1 MPPPGAATTISP
13 PRLPVVSMARSST
26 RSVPSARPE
35 RLAALALAGAALFWS
50 GAFIASR
57 ALRDDVDPALL
68 TLLRW
73 SLALLAFLPLT
84 GAKAWRCRA
93 VVLREWRLVAGLG
106 VTGLAAF
113 HTVTNL
119 AMHTTTALNAI
130 LMLSLVPAT
139 ILVGGAL
146 SGASRPTPRQWAGTA
161 VSLAGAGVLI
171 SRGSLDVLLGLDLV
185 RGDLWM
191 VAGVL
196 LWTAYSLL
204 LRRRPADLPP
214 DVALMASIVPA
225 IAVLLPVVVLGGA
238 TLPAATP
245 FVVGAVLY
253 IAVFAS
259 LIAFSLWAHGV
270 AVIGPERAG
279 QYVHLMPVFGAVLS
293 TVLLGEAVVA
303 AQLAGGMLV
312 FAGLWL
318 SQTGAGTPAR
328 AAAAHPAAAH
338 PAEPATPLAL
348 RP

>member
-1 MPPPGAATTISP
+1 MIRSP
-13 PRLPVVSMARSST
+13 T
-26 RSVPSARPE
+26 RSVSSSRPQ

-57 ALRDDVDPALL
+57 ALRNDVDPAML

-73 SLALLAFLPLT
+73 GLALLAFLPLI
-84 GAKAWRCRA
+84 GPKAWRCRA
-93 VVLREWRLVAGLG
+93 VVRREWRLVAGLG
-106 VTGLAAF
+106 ITGLAAF
-113 HTVTNL
+113 HTLTNL

-146 SGASRPTPRQWAGTA
+146 SGASRPSARQWAGTA
-161 VSLAGAGVLI
+161 VSLVGAGVLI
-171 SRGSLDVLLGLDLV
+171 THGSLDVLLGLDLV

-191 VAGVL
+191 VVSVL

-204 LRRRPADLPP
+204 LRKRPADLPP

-225 IAVLLPVVVLGGA
+225 IGALLPVALFTGSAG
-238 TLPAATP
+238 LPAPTP
-245 FVVGAVLY
+245 FVIGAVLY

-270 AVIGPERAG
+270 AVLGPERAG
-279 QYVHLMPVFGAVLS
+279 QYVHLMPIFGAVLS
-293 TVLLGEAVVA
+293 TLLLGEAVVA
-303 AQLAGGMLV
+303 AQLVGGAFV

-318 SQTGAGTPAR
+318 ARTGPGAVASSAAR
-328 AAAAHPAAAH
+328 RETAAP
-338 PAEPATPLAL
+338 PATPLAL

>member
-1 MPPPGAATTISP
+1 M
-13 PRLPVVSMARSST
+13 SST
-26 RSVPSARPE
+26 PAHSTRTD
-35 RLAALALAGAALFWS
+35 RLAPIALAGAALFWS
-50 GAFIASR
+50 GAFIAAR
-57 ALRDDVDPALL
+57 ALRDDIDPALL

-73 SLALLAFLPLT
+73 GLALLAFLPLV

-93 VVLREWRLVAGLG
+93 VVRREWKLVAGLG
-106 VTGLAAF
+106 ITGLAAF
-113 HTVTNL
+113 HTLTNL

-146 SGASRPTPRQWAGTA
+146 SGASRPSARQWAGTA

-171 SRGSLDVLLGLDLV
+171 TRGSVDVLLGLDLV

-191 VAGVL
+191 VVGVL

-225 IAVLLPVVVLGGA
+225 LVVLLPVALLGGA
-238 TLPAATP
+238 KLPAPTP
-245 FVVGAVLY
+245 VVVGAVLY

-259 LIAFSLWAHGV
+259 LIAFSLWAYGV
-270 AVIGPERAG
+270 AAIGPERAG
-279 QYVHLMPVFGAVLS
+279 QYVHLMPIFGAVLS
-293 TVLLGEAVVA
+293 TVLLGEHVVA
-303 AQLAGGMLV
+303 AQLAGGAFV

-318 SQTGAGTPAR
+318 SHAGAGTGAATR
-328 AAAAHPAAAH
+328 AARVATRPGEA
-338 PAEPATPLAL
+338 ATPLAL

>member
-1 MPPPGAATTISP
+1 MPRPPIPPGLALS
-13 PRLPVVSMARSST
+13 
-26 RSVPSARPE
+26 PE
-35 RLAALALAGAALFWS
+35 RLASLALAGAALFWS
-50 GAFIASR
+50 GAFIAAR
-57 ALRDDVDPALL
+57 ALRSDIDPATL

-73 SLALLAFLPLT
+73 GLALLAFIPFV

-93 VVLREWRLVAGLG
+93 VVRREWRLLAALG
-106 VTGLAAF
+106 ITGLAAF

-146 SGASRPTPRQWAGTA
+146 SGASRPLPRQWAGTA
-161 VSLAGAGVLI
+161 VSLAGACILI
-171 SRGSLDVLLGLDLV
+171 TRGSLEALLGLDLV

-191 VAGVL
+191 VVGVL

-225 IAVLLPVVVLGGA
+225 IGVLLPVAVLSGA
-238 TLPAATP
+238 GLPAPTP
-245 FVVGAVLY
+245 FVIGAVLY

-259 LIAFSLWAHGV
+259 LIAFSLWAYGV

-293 TVLLGEAVVA
+293 TLLLGEAVVA
-303 AQLAGGMLV
+303 AQLGGAAFV
-312 FAGLWL
+312 FAGLVL
-318 SQTGAGTPAR
+318 VQRRTAPPPAG
-328 AAAAHPAAAH
+328 
-338 PAEPATPLAL
+338 EPLAAP
-348 RP
+348 RPRQAA

>member
-1 MPPPGAATTISP
+1 MP
-13 PRLPVVSMARSST
+13 LPSIG
-26 RSVPSARPE
+26 SALLGRPE
-35 RLAALALAGAALFWS
+35 RRASLALAGAALFWS
-50 GAFIASR
+50 GAFIAGR
-57 ALRDDVDPALL
+57 ALRDDVDPATL

-73 SLALLAFLPLT
+73 GLALLAFIPFV
-84 GAKAWRCRA
+84 GPKAWRLRA
-93 VVLREWRLVAGLG
+93 VVRREWRLVAALG
-106 VTGLAAF
+106 ITGLAAF
-113 HTVTNL
+113 HTLTNL

-146 SGASRPTPRQWAGTA
+146 SGAARPSRLQWAGTA
-161 VSLAGAGVLI
+161 VSLVGACVLI
-171 SRGSLDVLLGLDLV
+171 TRGSLDALLGLDLV
-185 RGDLWM
+185 RGDVWM
-191 VAGVL
+191 IVSVL

-225 IAVLLPVVVLGGA
+225 IAVLVPVALVGGA
-238 TLPAATP
+238 SLPAPTP
-245 FVVGAVLY
+245 FVIGAVLY
-253 IAVFAS
+253 IAIFAS

-279 QYVHLMPVFGAVLS
+279 QYVHLMPIFGAVLS
-293 TVLLGEAVVA
+293 SALLGEHVFA
-303 AQLAGGMLV
+303 AQFLGGALV

-318 SQTGAGTPAR
+318 SRGGPVAP
-328 AAAAHPAAAH
+328 AAAAAR

>member
-1 MPPPGAATTISP
+1 MSRTLSRFGLS
-13 PRLPVVSMARSST
+13 LS
-26 RSVPSARPE
+26 PE
-35 RLAALALAGAALFWS
+35 RLASMALAGAALFWS
-50 GAFIASR
+50 GAFIAGR
-57 ALRDDVDPALL
+57 ALRNDIDPATL

-73 SLALLAFLPLT
+73 GLALLAFIPFI
-84 GAKAWRCRA
+84 GRKAWRCRA
-93 VVLREWRLVAGLG
+93 VVRREWRLLTGLG

-113 HTVTNL
+113 HTLTNL

-146 SGASRPTPRQWAGTA
+146 SGASRPSARQWAGTA
-161 VSLAGAGVLI
+161 VSLLGACVLI
-171 SRGSLDVLLGLDLV
+171 TRGSLDALLGLDLV

-191 VAGVL
+191 IAGVL

-204 LRRRPADLPP
+204 LRRRPSDLPP

-225 IAVLLPVVVLGGA
+225 IGALLPVALFSGSA
-238 TLPAATP
+238 ALPTPTP
-245 FVVGAVLY
+245 FVIGAVLY
-253 IAVFAS
+253 IAIFAS

-279 QYVHLMPVFGAVLS
+279 QYVHLMPIFGAVLS
-293 TVLLGEAVVA
+293 TLLLGEAVVA
-303 AQLAGGMLV
+303 AQLVGGAFV

-318 SQTGAGTPAR
+318 ARTGPGAVASSAAR
-328 AAAAHPAAAH
+328 RETAAP
-338 PAEPATPLAL
+338 PATQLAL